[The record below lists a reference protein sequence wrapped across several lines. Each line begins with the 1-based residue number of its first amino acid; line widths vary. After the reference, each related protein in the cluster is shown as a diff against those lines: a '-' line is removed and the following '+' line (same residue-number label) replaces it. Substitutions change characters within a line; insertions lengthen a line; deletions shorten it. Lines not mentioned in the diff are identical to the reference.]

1 MRILSADGVPG
12 FLCIAAVAAVCASPA
27 ARSDP
32 PAAAAAAAA
41 EGEAAVSAVW
51 KPRELRFV
59 FMGFTAHYSCDGL
72 QDKMRRTLLMLGA
85 RPDLS
90 VNEYGC
96 AGGLD
101 RPSPFPSVHIKVNV
115 LQAAAAAGEAAA
127 GAPPAPTVSAHWKL
141 VDFTARRDPLDV
153 AGDCELIEQ
162 IKQRILP
169 LFTTRNVQYESTC
182 IPNQYVV
189 GGTHLKAEVLVADK
203 ADTGKP

>member
-1 MRILSADGVPG
+1 MRILGAGGVPG
-12 FLCIAAVAAVCASPA
+12 FLSIATVAAVCASPA
-27 ARSDP
+27 LRSDP
-32 PAAAAAAAA
+32 PAAAAG
-41 EGEAAVSAVW
+41 GEAAVAADW
-51 KPRELRFV
+51 NPRELRFV

-72 QDKMRRTLLMLGA
+72 RDRIRSTLLMLGA

-101 RPSPFPSVHIKVNV
+101 RPTAFPSVHIKVNV
-115 LQAAAAAGEAAA
+115 LHPAAAAGPAAA
-127 GAPPAPTVSAHWKL
+127 GAAAAQTVSARWKL
-141 VDFTARRDPLDV
+141 VDLTAHRDPLDV

-182 IPNQYVV
+182 IPNQYTV
-189 GGTHLKAEVLVADK
+189 GGTHLSAEVLIADK
-203 ADTGKP
+203 ADTVKPATQ